1 MGDDGGEGVC
11 AAGVWVREA
20 EGWLVGV
27 VKSGGT
33 GQVVAGGWRQGGQ
46 ENGDG
51 VASGSGRLAT
61 GRGRKTVTGWQ
72 VVAGGW
78 RQGEAGKR

>member
-1 MGDDGGEGVC
+1 MCPVWGEKTRGDVGDDGGEGVC

-33 GQVVAGGWRQGGQ
+33 GQ
-46 ENGDG
+46 
-51 VASGSGRLAT
+51 
-61 GRGRKTVTGWQ
+61 
-72 VVAGGW
+72 GW
-78 RQGEAGKR
+78 RQGEAGKRRRGGKEQADESREEREKTRCLIGGERLK